1 MEIADIRKLASL
13 SRIAIPEDE
22 LEELRADMTSILG
35 YIAQIESVA
44 TNGHAPVA
52 GLVHNVMREDTQPHL
67 SGVHTEALLA
77 DAPGQEAGYVK
88 VKQII
93 AGGESFDA

>member
-13 SRIAIPEDE
+13 SRIAIPETE

-44 TNGHAPVA
+44 TSGHTPIA
-52 GLVHNVMREDTQPHL
+52 GTVHNVMREDALPHT
-67 SGVHTEALLA
+67 SRMHTEALLA

-93 AGGESFDA
+93 TGGESFDA